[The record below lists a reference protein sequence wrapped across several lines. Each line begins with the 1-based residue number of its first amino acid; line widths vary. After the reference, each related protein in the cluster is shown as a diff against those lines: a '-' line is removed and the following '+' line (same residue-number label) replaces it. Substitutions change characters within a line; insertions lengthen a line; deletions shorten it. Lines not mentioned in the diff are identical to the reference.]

1 MYESAVISTLLAT
14 AVDSVRLVI
23 LGLAVA
29 EQDSVVLDP
38 MMTGVSLDDTLP
50 TVNEGKSEKERKRE
64 HVRWIHEDGTYR
76 GHEIK
81 LSNCFNTSNAFHKRC
96 CS

>member
-50 TVNEGKSEKERKRE
+50 TVNEGKSEKERTCE
-64 HVRWIHEDGTYR
+64 VDP
-76 GHEIK
+76 
-81 LSNCFNTSNAFHKRC
+81 
-96 CS
+96 

>member
-38 MMTGVSLDDTLP
+38 MMTGVSLDNTLP

-64 HVRWIHEDGTYR
+64 RVRWIHEDCYIQR
-76 GHEIK
+76 
-81 LSNCFNTSNAFHKRC
+81 A
-96 CS
+96 